1 MAASG
6 FDRENILGRKLT
18 KMDRQELCA
27 FISDLCRTVVAEV
40 GSRGRRGGIYPDN
53 ISVDAKGAIA
63 LGPAGRSPWDGQ
75 ELNFVAPEQYW
86 NGPLSAAERLLA
98 ICKTLEGHP
107 NKDLLRYTKEI
118 SKLADHMEN

>member
-1 MAASG
+1 
-6 FDRENILGRKLT
+6 
-18 KMDRQELCA
+18 MDRQELCA

-86 NGPLSAAERLLA
+86 NGPLSAASDVYAVGLLMYYA
-98 ICKTLEGHP
+98 LNDGKLPLE
-107 NKDLLRYTKEI
+107 E
-118 SKLADHMEN
+118 AQQAEEQE